1 MVKLPFKCCTDI
13 NILLILLDPYGPF
26 PEPNSICSTILQRSF
41 YLRLQG
47 FFYVTKNPGLND
59 PPQPFVNNRLALLLR
74 PDSGCH
80 FEVFFSVKWNVF
92 TWSSTCLRD
101 KIKCC
106 VSLQQVLISWS
117 WLTTRGSEWPSYT
130 LPGNHLGICSK
141 CTFSSPSSEV
151 LNQKLWGGTQKSV

>member
-1 MVKLPFKCCTDI
+1 MVPSLNPTQSAQQFSKDLA
-13 NILLILLDPYGPF
+13 
-26 PEPNSICSTILQRSF
+26 ICDLKGFFMLQRI
-41 YLRLQG
+41 L
-47 FFYVTKNPGLND
+47 GLND
-59 PPQPFVNNRLALLLR
+59 PPQPFVTNRLALLLR

-80 FEVFFSVKWNVF
+80 FEVFFSVKWTVF

-117 WLTTRGSEWPSYT
+117 WLTTRGFEWPSYT

-141 CTFSSPSSEV
+141 CTFSSPSSDV